1 MSRYVYFFMRRGG
14 TVEAEVTGPREYSW
28 DLEQG
33 GLQIPAIY
41 RFKCPDE
48 KMLAICKT
56 NVSRLVDEHKQA

>member
-1 MSRYVYFFMRRGG
+1 MRRGG

-41 RFKCPDE
+41 RFSSTDE
-48 KMLAICKT
+48 KTLAICHT
-56 NVSRLVDEHKQA
+56 NIIRLVTENILA